1 MKFAKYVG
9 APFLQNITGRL
20 LLIVAVSIVVKG
32 KLANQTINYRNRK
45 LISIYMSQC
54 EPEVQVIKRAV
65 PVKEQVSEAVV
76 RRSQIRCS

>member
-9 APFLQNITGRL
+9 APFLQNITGQL

-45 LISIYMSQC
+45 LISIYMSQF

-76 RRSQIRCS
+76 RRRQIRCS